1 MIFHPR
7 PLGKSGIEVS
17 SICLGTMTYGQQN
30 TPQEAFDQ
38 LEHARSFGVN
48 FMDTA
53 ELYAIPPKPE
63 TQGATEEIIG
73 DYFAKYGRRND
84 WVLATKVIGRSGHM
98 DWFREGNKLP
108 RLDHANIEE
117 ALHKSLHRLKT
128 DVIDLYQLHWPDRDI
143 PLFGAQLGYRHS
155 TDYGTPMEE
164 SLESL
169 AKFVQQ
175 GKIRAIGLSNET
187 PWGVMKFLQLAQ
199 QHDLPCVVSVQNAY
213 NLLNRTYEMGLSEV
227 SLREQVAC
235 LPYSPLAGG
244 VLSGKYLGNAL
255 PEGSRKALFD
265 RVDRYEKKGAAEAVA
280 AYQELAKSHG
290 LTSTQLALAFCHGRD
305 FVTSTIIGATG
316 MAQLQENLN
325 AFTIDLSDEVLAGIE
340 EIHLRQP
347 NPCP

>member
-7 PLGKSGIEVS
+7 QLGTSGIEVS
-17 SICLGTMTYGQQN
+17 SICLGTMTWGQQN
-30 TPQEAFDQ
+30 STQEAFDQ
-38 LEHARSFGVN
+38 LEHAHAFGVN

-73 DYFAKYGRRND
+73 NYFEKFGRRHD
-84 WVLATKVIGRSGHM
+84 WVLATKVVGRSGHM

-108 RLDHANIEE
+108 RLDHDNIEE
-117 ALHKSLHRLKT
+117 ALHKSLRRLKT

-155 TDYGTPMEE
+155 QDDGTSIEE

-169 AKFVQQ
+169 AKFVEQ

-187 PWGVMKFLQLAQ
+187 PWGVMKFLQLAEKFN
-199 QHDLPCVVSVQNAY
+199 LPRVVSVQNAY

-244 VLSGKYLGNAL
+244 VLSGKYLGGAL
-255 PEGSRKALFD
+255 PEGSRKALFN
-265 RVDRYEKKGAAEAVA
+265 RVDRYEKKGAVEAVQS
-280 AYQELAKSHG
+280 YQELAKAHG
-290 LTSTQLALAFCHGRD
+290 LTSSQLALAFCHGRD

-316 MAQLQENLN
+316 MAQLQENLD
-325 AFTIDLSDEVLAGIE
+325 AFTIKLSDEVLAGIE